1 MQMQM
6 PTQQK
11 GFTLIELMIV
21 VAIIGILAAIAIPS
35 YQDYTK
41 KARFSEV
48 KSMTGG
54 YKLAVEL
61 CIQEQ
66 GVAVGGTISGCGT
79 GSNGVPA
86 AIASAQG
93 NVASITVAGTGAI
106 TATAVSAAGGYTYIL
121 TPTTAV
127 GGTSWATT
135 GTCVAAGFC

>member
-1 MQMQM
+1 MQM
-6 PTQQK
+6 PTKQK

-61 CIQEQ
+61 CIQDQ
-66 GVAVGGTISGCGT
+66 GYAVGAAITACGA

-86 AIASAQG
+86 AIAAARG
-93 NVASITVAGTGAI
+93 NVASID
-106 TATAVSAAGGYTYIL
+106 VSAAGVITSTAIATAGAYTYVI
-121 TPTTAV
+121 TPTVAV
-127 GGTSWATT
+127 GGTSWAVS

>member
-1 MQMQM
+1 M

-61 CIQEQ
+61 CIQDQ
-66 GVAVGGTISGCGT
+66 GVAIGGTVANCGT

-86 AIASAQG
+86 AITTNRG
-93 NVASITVAGTGAI
+93 NVASIAVSGAGAI
-106 TATAVSAAGGYTYIL
+106 TSTAVSAAGGYTYIM
-121 TPTTAV
+121 TPAV
-127 GGTSWATT
+127 AAGGIDWTIT
-135 GTCVAAGFC
+135 GTCSAAGYC